1 MQNKSIFALQTNDI
15 DEMATAFGG
24 PNIDASQLSSG
35 FFAGNLLQVQ
45 LEDIQCWQISWNQ
58 KIQLMGS
65 MAPDTISLWIPLIEN
80 YRSIWN
86 GFECSGQQV
95 ILNLNGKIDYTHLE
109 SEIVACTVLS
119 SQRLAQSIASPH
131 LETLKNLPLN
141 YGLLT
146 PDSIKLQLLRNHLEE
161 IFSLAVSSPELLS
174 RPHLNQMI
182 IDNLFSSITELL
194 LSCRF
199 LPEKTDRSLTRT
211 LKLKQA
217 IEYIRENLHQPLS
230 IQKISSEIGMSRRS
244 LIYIFREVFGMGPME
259 YCKSCRLNAV
269 RRQLKV
275 ADAKT
280 DKVVEIAKR
289 WGFHH
294 MGHFSADYR
303 AIFGELPSETLRRSR

>member
-1 MQNKSIFALQTNDI
+1 MQNTSIFALQTNDI

-24 PNIDASQLSSG
+24 PNLDASQLSSG
-35 FFAGNLLQVQ
+35 FFVSNLLQVQ

-58 KIQLMGS
+58 KIQLLGS
-65 MAPDTISLWIPLIEN
+65 MAPDAISLWIPLTGN

-86 GFECSGQQV
+86 GFECRGQQV
-95 ILNLNGKIDYTHLE
+95 ILNLDGKIDYTHLG

-119 SQRLAQSIASPH
+119 SQRIAQLITSHH
-131 LETLKNLPLN
+131 LETLKYLPLN
-141 YGLLT
+141 SGLLT
-146 PDSIKLQLLRNHLEE
+146 PDPIKLQLLRNHLEE

-182 IDNLFSSITELL
+182 IKNLFSSITELL

-259 YCKSCRLNAV
+259 YCKSNRLNAV

-303 AIFGELPSETLRRSR
+303 AIFGELPSETLWRSR